1 MISNDFQLL
10 NTLVKT
16 IPFAQALRQNKG
28 KIIYVDF
35 WASWC
40 APCIKAMPFSN
51 KLKDDFKEDNIVFFY
66 LALNDKKEKWES
78 ISKKMGLDHY
88 EHNYFI
94 TNSNTNKMIEELRI
108 ESLPRYII
116 YGKKNELRYQHALGP
131 ENKELKNLLISLL
144 KND

>member
-1 MISNDFQLL
+1 MIKRKN
-10 NTLVKT
+10 
-16 IPFAQALRQNKG
+16 G
-28 KIIYVDF
+28 K
-35 WASWC
+35 A
-40 APCIKAMPFSN
+40 
-51 KLKDDFKEDNIVFFY
+51 Y
-66 LALNDKKEKWES
+66 L
-78 ISKKMGLDHY
+78 KKMGLDHY
-88 EHNYFI
+88 EHKYFI